1 MAKPYSLFKK
11 SSGIYYVQFPLENG
25 ARSNQKSTG
34 TRIRSEAEKTA
45 MHWFVNGEIPQRIN
59 GKKHKT
65 IFLSS
70 LFLTPYVRLILKN
83 QKLKKSF
90 KSSQKKNTF
99 SLLCLSIRHRV
110 NQSALFF

>member
-59 GKKHKT
+59 GK
-65 IFLSS
+65 
-70 LFLTPYVRLILKN
+70 N
-83 QKLKKSF
+83 QKS
-90 KSSQKKNTF
+90 KNTKRYF
-99 SLLCLSIRHRV
+99 
-110 NQSALFF
+110 